1 MPRWGVVCAVES
13 PFSVT
18 DSDAVV
24 LMLYRL
30 MNVCRRVGVSQ
41 GMVGCRMWKAWSSWV
56 VWQVMTISKQQK
68 VIVINSLH

>member
-1 MPRWGVVCAVES
+1 MVCAVES
-13 PFSVT
+13 PFSVA

-24 LMLYRL
+24 LMLYRF
-30 MNVCRRVGVSQ
+30 MDVCRLVGVSQ
-41 GMVGCRMWKAWSSWV
+41 GVVGCSMGKAWSSWV